1 MRFGL
6 DIIVLTVIV
15 VFALVGAK
23 KGFIKSLVD
32 FVGAFVA
39 MIAAGILSLPAAQ
52 WVYDT
57 FFHEALTEK
66 ITSTVTGLDAVGAVQ
81 AVFSDFPELVI
92 RALAAAGITQS
103 GVQAQVDGSTLDIA
117 SAITEAVSPM
127 LIGLVRVLA
136 MLVLFILLLVVIRA
150 VGALISG
157 LFSLPLLNGVNKLLG
172 FAFGILLAVVSV
184 WVVLACLQA
193 FMPLFSVE
201 LQMKIIDAQESSS
214 LYRFLYQFNP
224 AYSLIG

>member
-6 DIIVLTVIV
+6 DIAVLAVIV
-15 VFALVGAK
+15 IFALVGAK
-23 KGFIKSLVD
+23 KGFVKSLID
-32 FVGAFVA
+32 FLGAFVA

-57 FFHEALTEK
+57 FFHEALMEK
-66 ITSTVTGLDAVGAVQ
+66 IASTVTGLDAVGAVQ
-81 AVFSDFPELVI
+81 AVFSEFPELVI
-92 RALAAAGITQS
+92 RALSAAGITQS
-103 GVQAQVDGSTLDIA
+103 SVQAQVDGSTLDMA
-117 SAITEAVSPM
+117 AAITAAISPM

-150 VGALISG
+150 LGTLVSG
-157 LFSLPLLNGVNKLLG
+157 LFSLPLLNGMNKLLG
-172 FAFGILLAVVSV
+172 FVFGVLLAIVSV
-184 WVVLACLQA
+184 WVVLACVHA

-201 LQMKIIDAQESSS
+201 LQMKIIDAQESSVLYGF
-214 LYRFLYQFNP
+214 LYRFNP